1 MHIAP
6 LVSVKVIQGRRRAL
20 NAVPVNSMMLPVR
33 FVVHGVHVQLFLV
46 AKEETAVASIVQV
59 VGRPKTAVRNVIR
72 AMPAHLEEPK
82 VFVQNARMVFIKT
95 KKAKLNAANAHWE
108 NRTSMPKQHA
118 VIVTLVRLA
127 AAKVFVQLAR
137 MVFIET
143 AYLNQN
149 ALNAHW
155 ENRTSMP
162 KQHAVVVT

>member
-1 MHIAP
+1 M
-6 LVSVKVIQGRRRAL
+6 
-20 NAVPVNSMMLPVR
+20 
-33 FVVHGVHVQLFLV
+33 
-46 AKEETAVASIVQV
+46 AKEETAVALIVPV

-95 KKAKLNAANAHWE
+95 KKAKLIAANAHWE